1 MADPS
6 AQGGTQRFTHTGP
19 PTWAETDPPYG
30 PYGRDEHSPRHPRR
44 DPQPARQGE
53 RTPTRRASH
62 LPSQGWRRWLSQI
75 TGGVVRPG
83 PSQSEIRARHLVSCL
98 TRAVDGSRVIA
109 VASSKGGVGKTTT
122 AANLGH
128 TFAAFRTD
136 RVIALDANPDAAGL
150 AYRIKRETAAGVNE
164 LLTRLAGD
172 QVHGYQD
179 IRLFTSQAT
188 SRLEVLSSPDD
199 PRVSRTLET
208 HDYLRVLDTLRHY
221 FTVILA
227 DCGTGSLGLGT
238 QGIIQSADQLVVVTA
253 PSIDAARTN
262 SSMLSWLA
270 DRGHGRL
277 VENAVV
283 VMNGVPPRMGPVN
296 LPAIERHFAQR
307 VRTVVRIP
315 WDTHLE
321 TGARTALEDLAPAT
335 RDAYLHLAASV
346 ADGFRSQER
355 HARAH

>member
-1 MADPS
+1 
-6 AQGGTQRFTHTGP
+6 
-19 PTWAETDPPYG
+19 
-30 PYGRDEHSPRHPRR
+30 
-44 DPQPARQGE
+44 
-53 RTPTRRASH
+53 
-62 LPSQGWRRWLSQI
+62 
-75 TGGVVRPG
+75 
-83 PSQSEIRARHLVSCL
+83 
-98 TRAVDGSRVIA
+98 VDGSRVIA